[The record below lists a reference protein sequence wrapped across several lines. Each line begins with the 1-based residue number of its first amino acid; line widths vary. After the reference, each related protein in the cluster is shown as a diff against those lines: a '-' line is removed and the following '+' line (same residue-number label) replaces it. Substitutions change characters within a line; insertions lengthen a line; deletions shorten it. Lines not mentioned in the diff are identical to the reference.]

1 MQSLRPKVVVSNWVH
16 PEVVALLERHCS
28 VVINETRDALTRAEV
43 MRRCRDAHGLI
54 AFMTDHVDDAFLA
67 ECPEL
72 RVVACALKGYDNFDV
87 DACSRRGIWL
97 TIVPDLLTAPTA
109 ELTIGL
115 MIGLARNIMAGDRL
129 VRSDRFQG
137 WRPVLYGQGLDGST
151 VGLFG
156 AGAVGKAVA
165 RRLAGFRATLLY
177 SDREPLSPDQEDAL
191 RLQRA
196 TREDLLA
203 RSDFVVLCL
212 PLTPETRHLVNR
224 DFLARMKP
232 GAVLVNTA
240 RGSLVD
246 EAAVA
251 DALAT
256 GALGGYAA
264 DTFAMEDWAL
274 TDRPREVDARLRD
287 AAEKTL
293 FTPHLGSAVDRIR
306 REIALQAAA
315 SVLEALAGQTP
326 SGVVNSIAAPRPA
339 LLP

>member
-1 MQSLRPKVVVSNWVH
+1 MQSTRPKVVISNWVH
-16 PEVVALLERHCS
+16 PEVVAVLERQCT
-28 VVINETRDALTRAEV
+28 VVGNETREALTRDEM

-54 AFMTDHVDDAFLA
+54 AFMTDHIDEAFLA
-67 ECPEL
+67 DCPEL
-72 RVVACALKGYDNFDV
+72 RVIACALKGYDNFDIE
-87 DACSRRGIWL
+87 ACSRHGVWL
-97 TIVPDLLTAPTA
+97 SIVPDLLTAPTA

-115 MIGLARNIMAGDRL
+115 MIALARNIMAGDRR
-129 VRSDRFQG
+129 VRSGRFQG

-165 RRLAGFRATLLY
+165 RRLAGFRASLLY
-177 SDREPLSPDQEDAL
+177 SDREPLAPDQEDAL

-196 TREDLLA
+196 TREELLA
-203 RSDFVVLCL
+203 RSDFVLLCL
-212 PLTPETRHLVNR
+212 PLAPETRRLVDR

-232 GAVLVNTA
+232 GAFLVNTA

-246 EAAVA
+246 EAALA
-251 DALAT
+251 EALAS

-274 TDRPREVDARLRD
+274 ADRPAAVDARLREMP
-287 AAEKTL
+287 EKTL

-315 SVLEALAGQTP
+315 SVLEALGGDMP
-326 SGVVNSIAAPRPA
+326 SGAINRIAAPRPA